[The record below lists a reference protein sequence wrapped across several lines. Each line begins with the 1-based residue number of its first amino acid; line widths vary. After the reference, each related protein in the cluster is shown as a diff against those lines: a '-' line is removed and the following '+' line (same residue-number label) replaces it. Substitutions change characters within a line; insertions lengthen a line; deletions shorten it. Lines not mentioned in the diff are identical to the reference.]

1 MENAA
6 CRTVVDKE
14 WIETHQR
21 KDSPNLTSIMINTEI
36 NMNKKDTKTKE
47 EDKVLLTYKDLR
59 TDIKIGE
66 GDIIQGLDH
75 HKKDKEDQ
83 EVCLLSKGK

>member
-1 MENAA
+1 
-6 CRTVVDKE
+6 
-14 WIETHQR
+14 
-21 KDSPNLTSIMINTEI
+21 
-36 NMNKKDTKTKE
+36 MNKKDTKTKE